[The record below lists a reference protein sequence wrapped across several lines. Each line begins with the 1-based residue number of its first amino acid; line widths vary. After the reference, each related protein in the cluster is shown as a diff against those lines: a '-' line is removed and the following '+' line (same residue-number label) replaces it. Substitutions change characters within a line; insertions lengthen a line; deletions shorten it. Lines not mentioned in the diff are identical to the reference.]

1 MAKATRSKRKSPKTR
16 RRKTATRAAARKPL
30 GPATMAQLRRQLLAI
45 ARSDPD
51 TLTPGQLAALRDVL
65 LDRVPKD
72 PPPP

>member
-1 MAKATRSKRKSPKTR
+1 MAKATRSKRKSPNTR
-16 RRKTATRAAARKPL
+16 RRKATTRAAGRKPL

-45 ARSDPD
+45 APSDPD

>member
-1 MAKATRSKRKSPKTR
+1 
-16 RRKTATRAAARKPL
+16 
-30 GPATMAQLRRQLLAI
+30 MAQLRRQLLTI
-45 ARSDPD
+45 APSDPD